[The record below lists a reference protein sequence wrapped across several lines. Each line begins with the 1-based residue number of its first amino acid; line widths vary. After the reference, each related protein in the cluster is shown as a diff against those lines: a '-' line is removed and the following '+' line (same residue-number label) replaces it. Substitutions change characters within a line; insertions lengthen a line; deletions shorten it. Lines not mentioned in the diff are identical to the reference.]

1 MTPAPESLVDAPGA
15 VRGAEFLARIRASF
29 DQAAARLPTTTLH
42 VALGSSA
49 ARMVFAGEALLERFA
64 PAFAHLAEDADATAL
79 PADGLTVLLWDSASS
94 GIQPP
99 RPPWDPGQF
108 LARGEISHNFDDLLR
123 LSFRID
129 SGVLSLYDARTR
141 TAICWV
147 RDPAAMPPWE
157 EAAPLR
163 PILAW
168 WAEHAGRQLAHGA
181 AVGTAD
187 GAVLLAARGGSGK
200 STTALACL
208 EAGMLYLG
216 DDYVML
222 EPGHPPS
229 AASLYATAK
238 LIPANLDDRLPSL
251 RAWVTGRHDVEQ
263 DKVTLSLHGPFRD
276 QIARSLPL
284 RAIIVPSLAPDGR
297 LALTPAT
304 GGDALTAIAPTTLF
318 QLPNAGS
325 QALQQMAA
333 LVAEVPRYRLALD
346 RDLSVNVQAIQ
357 DLIRREAHR

>member
-1 MTPAPESLVDAPGA
+1 MTRAPASPVDSPVA
-15 VRGAEFLARIRASF
+15 VRGADFLARIRASF
-29 DQAAARLPTTTLH
+29 DQAAARLPTTTIR

-49 ARMVFAGEALLERFA
+49 ARMVFAGDSVHARFA
-64 PAFAHLAEDADATAL
+64 PAFAHLLEGSDEAAIPADA
-79 PADGLTVLLWDSASS
+79 LTVLLWDSASS
-94 GIQPP
+94 GVHPP
-99 RPPWDPGQF
+99 RPPWSSAQF
-108 LARGEISHNFDDLLR
+108 LARGEINHDFDQFLR

-168 WAEHAGRQLAHGA
+168 WAEHTGRQLAHGA
-181 AVGTAD
+181 AVGTRD

-251 RAWVTGRHDVEQ
+251 RSWVSGRHDVEQ

-276 QIARSLPL
+276 QLARSLPL
-284 RAIIVPSLAPDGR
+284 RAIVVPSVARDGR
-297 LALTPAT
+297 LSLAPAT
-304 GGDALTAIAPTTLF
+304 GGDALAAIAPTTLF
-318 QLPNAGS
+318 QLPNAGG
-325 QALQQMAA
+325 QALQRMAA
-333 LVAEVPRYRLALD
+333 LVTGVPRYRLALD
-346 RDLSVNVQAIQ
+346 HDLPTNVRALQT
-357 DLIRREAHR
+357 LIAAEASR

>member
-1 MTPAPESLVDAPGA
+1 MPTSAAPRLADSAPG
-15 VRGAEFLARIRASF
+15 GGDDFLARIRASYE
-29 DQAAARLPTTTLH
+29 QAAGRLPTYTLD

-49 ARMVFAGEALLERFA
+49 ARMVFAGAAVFERFA
-64 PAFAHLAEDADATAL
+64 PAFAHLTRGADAGAL
-79 PADGLTVLLWDSASS
+79 PRDGLTVLLWDSASS
-94 GIQPP
+94 GILPP
-99 RPPWDPGQF
+99 RPPWDAGQF
-108 LARGEISHNFDDLLR
+108 LARGEISHSFDEHLR

-168 WAEHAGRQLAHGA
+168 WAEHTGRQLAHGA
-181 AVGTAD
+181 AVGTAA

-222 EPGHPPS
+222 EPGSPPS

-263 DKVTLSLHGPFRD
+263 DKVTLSLYGPFRE
-276 QIARSLPL
+276 QIVPALPL
-284 RAIIVPSLAPDGR
+284 RAIIVPSVAPDGR

-318 QLPNAGS
+318 QLPNAGG
-325 QALQQMAA
+325 QALKQMAA
-333 LVAEVPRYRLALD
+333 LVAGVPRYRLALD

-357 DLIRREAHR
+357 DLIRREASG